1 MGLVLIIIILSLT
14 IIFLCIL
21 LYKSRRKIIS
31 LKNSL
36 EIQDIA
42 NSYLL
47 ERLDKIL
54 IKIEELKRRV

>member
-1 MGLVLIIIILSLT
+1 MGLVLIIIILGLS

-21 LYKSRRKIIS
+21 LYKSQRKIIS

-36 EIQDIA
+36 TIQDIA

-54 IKIEELKRRV
+54 IEIEELKRRV

>member
-1 MGLVLIIIILSLT
+1 MGLVLIIIILGLS

-36 EIQDIA
+36 TIQDIA

-54 IKIEELKRRV
+54 IEIEELKRRV